1 MDYVYL
7 AVIGSLFGTSTIV
20 FIYLCLYILYR
31 DRCIGIWAISWIPL
45 LSKHIFFDSGLLTW
59 KQSTLSIIIY
69 ELLIIFSALTFVWGI
84 HIFKNKILSKMWKYS
99 FWIVSIASITI
110 TSLSSSLLY
119 QLFLPLVFSSFICL
133 WAGYTFLKLTGVGRL
148 ITGYAFIL
156 WTILNIILP
165 FTINYTWFTP
175 WAYSLGGILRLLIAV
190 GLVIVYF
197 EKIRTALASTETQY
211 RLLAENA
218 VDIIYYYKLFPNPV
232 IKYIS
237 PSVLTVTGYTA
248 EEFYAN
254 NKLTFKLIHPDD
266 SSIFATFLRRLP
278 NSVQLPLTLRLVK
291 KDGTSL
297 WIEQKYHPLY
307 DNTGKLIGIEGI
319 IRDITDRKNLEQMAS
334 LVDRMTMIGN
344 MAATV
349 AHEIRNPLT
358 TVRGY
363 LQILERRQEYQKD
376 KDKFDLAID
385 EIDRANSIIREYLAL
400 SREKLVNLHS
410 CSLNNIVEALFPL
423 IQADAASTKV
433 LVSLELNPLP
443 PLLLDENEIRQLL
456 LNLVRNG
463 IEAMT
468 AGGSLIIQTAL
479 ENTNVILSIK
489 DQGSGIPAQVLK
501 KIGTPFLTTKVT
513 GTGLGLPICYQI
525 AHRHNASIK
534 IATSPQGTTFLIYF
548 TIPS

>member
-7 AVIGSLFGTSTIV
+7 AVIGSLFGTGTV
-20 FIYLCLYILYR
+20 GFIYLYLYILYR
-31 DRCIGIWAISWIPL
+31 DRSIGIWTISWIAIL
-45 LSKHIFFDSGLLTW
+45 LKYILFDAGILTW
-59 KQSTLSIIIY
+59 KHSALTLILY
-69 ELLIIFSALTFVWGI
+69 DLLIFVSALTFVWGL
-84 HIFKNKILSKMWKYS
+84 HFFENKPLSKIWKYS
-99 FWIVSIASITI
+99 FWGVFIASITI

-119 QLFLPLVFSSFICL
+119 QLFLPLIFGSFICL
-133 WAGYTFLKLTGVGRL
+133 WIGYTFLKLTGVGGL
-148 ITGYAFIL
+148 LTGYSFIL
-156 WTILNIILP
+156 WCLLNITLP

-175 WAYSLGGILRLLIAV
+175 WAYSLGGILRLLIAI
-190 GLVIVYF
+190 GTLIVYF
-197 EKIRTALASTETQY
+197 EKTRTELATTEVQY

-218 VDIIYYYKLFPNPV
+218 VDIIYYYQLFPNPV

-254 NKLTFKLIHPDD
+254 NKLIFKLIHPDD
-266 SSIFATFLRRLP
+266 FPIFTNFFHRLP
-278 NSVQLPLTLRLVK
+278 NSIQLSLTLRLVK

-307 DNTGKLIGIEGI
+307 DNTGKPIAIEGI
-319 IRDITDRKNLEQMAS
+319 IRDITDRKNLEHMAS

-363 LQILERRQEYQKD
+363 LQILERRREYQKD
-376 KDKFDLAID
+376 KDKFDLAIE

-479 ENTNVILSIK
+479 ENTNAILSVK
-489 DQGSGIPAQVLK
+489 DQGSGIPAQLLG
-501 KIGTPFLTTKVT
+501 KIGTPFLTTKAT

-534 IATSPQGTTFLIYF
+534 IDTSPQGTTFLIYF